1 MQPAGDLDTLERVIN
16 SSQHHVDEYERRV
29 MGLEKCEGGR
39 SVYPLPLP
47 ISPGSLS
54 LTPPILDFLYLFPTL
69 YTPSSSWADIL
80 LPPSSLVDSQ
90 ESCVVI
96 QIVVLISDT

>member
-1 MQPAGDLDTLERVIN
+1 MNLYAHSNMQPAGDQDTLERVIN

-54 LTPPILDFLYLFPTL
+54 LTPPILAFISSQH
-69 YTPSSSWADIL
+69 YTL
-80 LPPSSLVDSQ
+80 LPLPGAIFFCSLVP
-90 ESCVVI
+90 
-96 QIVVLISDT
+96 